1 MYCIANS
8 VLDIIYWLLSLK
20 DEDRGLKEMGTL
32 ISFQLSSQPYTFTRL
47 IHEPPTRVNFSF
59 GLISILCWH
68 YHNYLNIN
76 TAKPYNKIWIFFLS
90 HTTSGQV
97 YTCPRSICL
106 HRNFYQRTGGSF
118 FNFRIV
124 TQLGESFFGK
134 QNQKT
139 MFKLVSYSF
148 IIQINETW

>member
-1 MYCIANS
+1 
-8 VLDIIYWLLSLK
+8 
-20 DEDRGLKEMGTL
+20 MGTL
-32 ISFQLSSQPYTFTRL
+32 ISFQLSSQPYTFTLL
-47 IHEPPTRVNFSF
+47 IHEPPTRVHFSF

-90 HTTSGQV
+90 HTTSGHQV
-97 YTCPRSICL
+97 CTCPRSTCL

-124 TQLGESFFGK
+124 TQLGESFLGK

-139 MFKLVSYSF
+139 MLKSVSYSL
-148 IIQINETW
+148 IIQINETS